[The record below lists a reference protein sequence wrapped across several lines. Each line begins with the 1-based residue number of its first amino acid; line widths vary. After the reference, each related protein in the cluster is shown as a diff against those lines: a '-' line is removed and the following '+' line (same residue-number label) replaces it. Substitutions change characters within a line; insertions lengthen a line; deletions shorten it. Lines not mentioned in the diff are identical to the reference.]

1 MKVNTRDFVQE
12 YTLLECI
19 QCGRCTGGCPVS
31 MKTALNIR
39 GIIYEA
45 LIEDTIELSGMEVLW
60 DCTNCLTCTT
70 RCPKDIQPADVIIG
84 LRGYIVGEGKGV
96 PPRVRD
102 ALMSAF
108 TRGNTLGFAT
118 EDREQWAEELDFEV
132 KNVLDEGETDLLF
145 YVGCTPAYDPRIQP
159 VTRALATVFQRAGI
173 DFGTMGMDEMCCGN
187 EIKRIGEAEGF
198 ESMVEEYHEMLQE
211 FQARRMVT
219 VSPHCFN
226 TFKNEYGEM
235 PFPVQ
240 HYTQLLAELL
250 DGGKLAFSNEVAQEG
265 NLPRPLLP
273 GQAQPDLRRAA
284 PHPAEHP
291 RRRVRG
297 PGPLA
302 GAERLLRGRRR
313 PDVGRGHQ
321 RRGAAGPPAG
331 ARRGGPGRRG
341 AGRGLPLLPADPGGR
356 GQDPGAGRADP
367 GDGHHGAGGAG
378 DVRR

>member
-45 LIEDTIELSGMEVLW
+45 LIEDFMEISGMEVLW

-70 RCPKDIQPADVIIG
+70 RCPKDIKPADVIIG

-118 EDREQWAEELDFEV
+118 EGRDGWIEGLDFEV
-132 KNVLDEGETDLLF
+132 PNVLDVGQTDLLF
-145 YVGCTPAYDPRIQP
+145 YVGCTPAYDPRVQP

-173 DFGTMGMDEMCCGN
+173 EFGTMGIDEMCCGN
-187 EIKRIGEAEGF
+187 EIRRIGEAEGF
-198 ESMVEEYHEMLQE
+198 ADMVEGFHEMLQE
-211 FQARRMVT
+211 FEAQRMVA

-226 TFKNEYGEM
+226 AFHNEYGEL

-240 HYTQLLAELL
+240 HYSQLLVDLL
-250 DGGKLAFSNEVAQEG
+250 DGGRLVLPHEVRKKVTYHDPCFLGKHNQIYDEPRHILRSIPGLEFEDLDRSRERSVCCEGGGGRMWAEGTNIEERLAHQRVRDAVDLGAEVLAVACPFCLLTLEDAVKILGLDDKIQVMDIMELVAQAMGE
-265 NLPRPLLP
+265 
-273 GQAQPDLRRAA
+273 
-284 PHPAEHP
+284 
-291 RRRVRG
+291 
-297 PGPLA
+297 
-302 GAERLLRGRRR
+302 
-313 PDVGRGHQ
+313 
-321 RRGAAGPPAG
+321 
-331 ARRGGPGRRG
+331 
-341 AGRGLPLLPADPGGR
+341 
-356 GQDPGAGRADP
+356 
-367 GDGHHGAGGAG
+367 
-378 DVRR
+378 

>member
-1 MKVNTRDFVQE
+1 MRVNTRDFVQE

-39 GIIYEA
+39 SIIYEA
-45 LIEDTIELSGMEVLW
+45 LIEDFIEVSGMEVLW

-70 RCPKDIQPADVIIG
+70 RCPKDIKPADVIIG

-118 EDREQWAEELDFEV
+118 EGRDGWIEGLDFEV
-132 KNVLDEGETDLLF
+132 PNVLDEGETDLLF
-145 YVGCTPAYDPRIQP
+145 YVGCTPAYDPRVQP

-173 DFGTMGMDEMCCGN
+173 AFGTMGVDEMCCGN
-187 EIKRIGEAEGF
+187 EIRRIGEAEGF
-198 ESMVEEYHEMLQE
+198 ADMVQGFHEMRQE

-226 TFKNEYGEM
+226 AFHNEYGEL

-240 HYTQLLAELL
+240 HYTQLLVELL
-250 DGGKLAFSNEVAQEG
+250 DSGKLALPNEVRKKVTYHDPCFLGKHNQIYDEPRYILRSIPGVEFQDLDRSRERSVCCEG
-265 NLPRPLLP
+265 GGGRMW
-273 GQAQPDLRRAA
+273 
-284 PHPAEHP
+284 AEGTNIEERLAHQ
-291 RRRVRG
+291 RVRDAVD
-297 PGPLA
+297 L
-302 GAERLLRGRRR
+302 GAEVLAVACPFCLLTLE
-313 PDVGRGHQ
+313 DAVKIL
-321 RRGAAGPPAG
+321 
-331 ARRGGPGRRG
+331 
-341 AGRGLPLLPADPGGR
+341 GLDDKIHVMDIMELVA
-356 GQDPGAGRADP
+356 QAM
-367 GDGHHGAGGAG
+367 
-378 DVRR
+378 